1 MRSSTENARAQA
13 SLLAQTHNYIPT
25 IHKPLTAPRG
35 LASSFGLSNSTSLP
49 FSNTTI
55 RSKPSTTVSS
65 LCTAAK
71 IVCLTNSS
79 QIIRCIS
86 ASVWASKIK
95 VASSRT
101 STEELSL
108 PRRVRAKAE
117 ELFLAMRERNLGN
130 GGREGVGATVGE
142 KVWPETD
149 DGLGVDDFEVGQ
161 LG

>member
-1 MRSSTENARAQA
+1 M
-13 SLLAQTHNYIPT
+13 
-25 IHKPLTAPRG
+25 
-35 LASSFGLSNSTSLP
+35 
-49 FSNTTI
+49 
-55 RSKPSTTVSS
+55 
-65 LCTAAK
+65 
-71 IVCLTNSS
+71 
-79 QIIRCIS
+79 
-86 ASVWASKIK
+86 
-95 VASSRT
+95 
-101 STEELSL
+101 